1 MAGRKKRRVSGK
13 YKVFHLWVCQS
24 WFSVFIAEVE
34 GHLKAEN
41 KKVPAKAPPTPLLK
55 PQLSEAEEAE
65 EEEVME
71 EEERVETPADL
82 LPTPTPDYAAGLGMD
97 DTSIQPHTPSLYDS
111 NFGRKKSETV
121 SDSPLLQPCTSVCVC
136 LCERERDARVC
147 LTSAWESVCEWE
159 SVCV

>member
-111 NFGRKKSETV
+111 NFGRKKSECEWERKWV
-121 SDSPLLQPCTSVCVC
+121 SVC
-136 LCERERDARVC
+136 DRVR
-147 LTSAWESVCEWE
+147 ESVCESE
-159 SVCV
+159 RVCVSVRECVCV